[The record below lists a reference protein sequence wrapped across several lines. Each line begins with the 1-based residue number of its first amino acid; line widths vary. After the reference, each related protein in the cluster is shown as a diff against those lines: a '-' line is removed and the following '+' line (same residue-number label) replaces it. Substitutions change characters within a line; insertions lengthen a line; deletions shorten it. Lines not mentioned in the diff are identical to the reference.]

1 MYIQSREHE
10 MDVAISTVLGPC
22 HFRVTLSPCFSLQRG
37 QSSMQFHVSCSSEGT
52 EYWCGGCTLPL
63 AMVLPDEEVQNH
75 RPAFRGEDGGEFVV
89 SRPCEKTI
97 TMPIEPKVHTLC
109 ALIGVEWD
117 IYKYRWH
124 CMEMYE

>member
-1 MYIQSREHE
+1 
-10 MDVAISTVLGPC
+10 
-22 HFRVTLSPCFSLQRG
+22 
-37 QSSMQFHVSCSSEGT
+37 MQFHVSCSSEGT
-52 EYWCGGCTLPL
+52 EYWCGVCTLPL

-124 CMEMYE
+124 WMEMYE